1 MTEGNLFDIFQFA
14 RTTKERVGELG
25 LSDMPTLAETLAG
38 EEKAAKAEFTLKPT
52 TGIKGL
58 PAVELTLKA
67 EMTTACVYC
76 GEACRIRIDKVLPL
90 LLVKSE
96 AEADKLPIEEDG
108 DFDVIVGSTHFNLTA
123 LIEEELLLSL
133 PHFPRHDACKGLT
146 TEKEAEDAPESH
158 NRPFLGLAE
167 LLTKKN

>member
-14 RTTKERVGELG
+14 RTTKERVGAMC
-25 LSDMPTLAETLAG
+25 LSDMPTLAETLTG
-38 EEKAAKAEFTLKPT
+38 EAKAASAEFTLKPT
-52 TGIKGL
+52 SGIKDL

-67 EMTTACVYC
+67 ELTTDCVYC
-76 GEACRIRIDKVLPL
+76 GEPCRIRIEKTLPF

-108 DFDVIVGSTHFNLTA
+108 DFDVIVGSTHFNLGA
-123 LIEEELLLSL
+123 LVEEELLLSL
-133 PHFPRHDACKGLT
+133 PAFPRHDACEGLT
-146 TEKEAEDAPESH
+146 SEKEREDAPETH
-158 NRPFLGLAE
+158 NRPFSGLAD